1 MIECDRHK
9 NITLLTYSEVKE
21 VKGYQG
27 NFKVRI
33 LNKPRFVEEE
43 KCTGCGECTVKC
55 PVEVPNEFDMG
66 LGSRKII
73 YRPFPQ
79 AIPKT
84 FAIDKRG
91 TPKCRASCPAGVNVQ
106 AYIALIKQGKYREA
120 LEVIRRNNPLP
131 LVCGRICF
139 HPCETNC
146 ERSNIDEPVS
156 INALKRFLTSW
167 ELKHNKYQK
176 VDAIP
181 KIYNDKVAIIG
192 SGPAGLTAAFEL
204 VKKGYPV
211 TIFESSSK
219 LGGTLRI
226 GIPDYR
232 LPKKLLDIEIKRIT
246 DLGVEIQTG
255 ITIGKD
261 IQINQLKQKDYK
273 AFFVATGALKNLK
286 LGIPGED
293 KNNVIYALD
302 FLKTANLR
310 KNLDIKEKVA
320 VIGGGNVAIDAA
332 RTALRLGSSDVCIL
346 YRRSEIEMPAF
357 SSEVENAEKEGIKF
371 QFLVSPIRILD
382 EKGKVTGLKC
392 IRTKLGIP
400 DDGGRR
406 RPIPIDGSEFILD
419 FDLIIVAI
427 GQVPDLSFLP
437 NNVKVNS
444 KEMIECNPLTLET
457 AVPGIFIGG
466 DSVTGPAT
474 VIDAIA
480 AGQKAAVSIDRYLRG
495 KDLREGREIEIK
507 LVGELS
513 KEGIEKNARQIMPCV
528 SIEKRNRNFNEV
540 ELGFNEEMAKK
551 EAQRCLECG
560 GCSEC
565 LECEKVC
572 EPKAIDHDQKEQ
584 ITELNVEAIIV
595 ATGFDTFNPSGIKEY
610 GYGKY
615 INVLTSME
623 LERMLSASGPTEGKL
638 LKPSDKRIPHKIAFI
653 QCVGSRSLK
662 DNFPYCSTKE
672 GVLIKEHEPHSNI
685 SIFYTD
691 IRAFGKGFQQF
702 VNRAEKEQGIKYYRA
717 KPAEIKENPKTK
729 DLLIKFEDTLTG
741 EIKNLEVN
749 LLVLCTPLF
758 PSPENKALAD
768 IFNIELTESNYF
780 KVENPLL
787 SPLDSTSKGIFLCG
801 CCQGPKDIPD
811 SIAQAK
817 GAAARAVE
825 FISLKKPLEVV

>member
-293 KNNVIYALD
+293 KNNVIYA
-302 FLKTANLR
+302 
-310 KNLDIKEKVA
+310 
-320 VIGGGNVAIDAA
+320 
-332 RTALRLGSSDVCIL
+332 
-346 YRRSEIEMPAF
+346 
-357 SSEVENAEKEGIKF
+357 
-371 QFLVSPIRILD
+371 
-382 EKGKVTGLKC
+382 
-392 IRTKLGIP
+392 
-400 DDGGRR
+400 
-406 RPIPIDGSEFILD
+406 
-419 FDLIIVAI
+419 
-427 GQVPDLSFLP
+427 
-437 NNVKVNS
+437 
-444 KEMIECNPLTLET
+444 
-457 AVPGIFIGG
+457 
-466 DSVTGPAT
+466 
-474 VIDAIA
+474 
-480 AGQKAAVSIDRYLRG
+480 
-495 KDLREGREIEIK
+495 
-507 LVGELS
+507 
-513 KEGIEKNARQIMPCV
+513 
-528 SIEKRNRNFNEV
+528 
-540 ELGFNEEMAKK
+540 
-551 EAQRCLECG
+551 
-560 GCSEC
+560 
-565 LECEKVC
+565 
-572 EPKAIDHDQKEQ
+572 
-584 ITELNVEAIIV
+584 
-595 ATGFDTFNPSGIKEY
+595 
-610 GYGKY
+610 
-615 INVLTSME
+615 
-623 LERMLSASGPTEGKL
+623 
-638 LKPSDKRIPHKIAFI
+638 
-653 QCVGSRSLK
+653 
-662 DNFPYCSTKE
+662 
-672 GVLIKEHEPHSNI
+672 
-685 SIFYTD
+685 
-691 IRAFGKGFQQF
+691 
-702 VNRAEKEQGIKYYRA
+702 
-717 KPAEIKENPKTK
+717 
-729 DLLIKFEDTLTG
+729 
-741 EIKNLEVN
+741 
-749 LLVLCTPLF
+749 
-758 PSPENKALAD
+758 
-768 IFNIELTESNYF
+768 
-780 KVENPLL
+780 
-787 SPLDSTSKGIFLCG
+787 
-801 CCQGPKDIPD
+801 
-811 SIAQAK
+811 
-817 GAAARAVE
+817 
-825 FISLKKPLEVV
+825 